1 MTDGASIDLDGVAQA
16 VGRVTEAL
24 ETIERARGHLYSFHQ
39 LTGRADLQ
47 LDEAV
52 ARLNEIGQTDLARRI
67 TSELIGRNVLPGRW
81 SFQVV
86 EEYDEGYYRCF
97 KETEQL
103 VRTRLTEGRRHV
115 HEMAL
120 KQRRRTAG
128 HPAHTATPGD
138 ESAKGES
145 R

>member
-52 ARLNEIGQTDLARRI
+52 ARLNEIG
-67 TSELIGRNVLPGRW
+67 
-81 SFQVV
+81 
-86 EEYDEGYYRCF
+86 
-97 KETEQL
+97 
-103 VRTRLTEGRRHV
+103 
-115 HEMAL
+115 
-120 KQRRRTAG
+120 
-128 HPAHTATPGD
+128 
-138 ESAKGES
+138 
-145 R
+145 

>member
-52 ARLNEIGQTDLARRI
+52 ARLNEIGQADLARRI

-138 ESAKGES
+138 ESAQGES